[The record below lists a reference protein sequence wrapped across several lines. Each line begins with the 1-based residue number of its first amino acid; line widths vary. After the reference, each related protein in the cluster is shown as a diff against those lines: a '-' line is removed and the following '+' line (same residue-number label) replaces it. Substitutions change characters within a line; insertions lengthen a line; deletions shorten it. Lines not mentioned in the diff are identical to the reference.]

1 VTGTE
6 HIEALVRRQARAW
19 ETNDFDLAAEDWL
32 PDGELVA
39 PAGRWELPELR
50 SEMEAFHAAYR
61 DLKVSVVNVFASLDG
76 SQVAIEWLWEV
87 TRRSDGKRSITHD
100 AIIVDLSGG
109 RIKSWREY
117 FDPTSSVESDQS
129 E

>member
-1 VTGTE
+1 MAEAE

-19 ETNDFDLAAEDWL
+19 ETNDFDLAAADWL
-32 PDGELVA
+32 PDGELIA
-39 PAGRWELPELR
+39 PAGRWKLPELR
-50 SEMEAFHAAYR
+50 SEMEAFHAGYR
-61 DLKVSVVNVFASLDG
+61 DLEVTVANMFASPDG
-76 SQVAIEWLWEV
+76 TQVAIEWLWEV

-100 AIIVDLSGG
+100 AIIVDLAGG

-117 FDPTSSVESDQS
+117 FDPTSSVEGA

>member
-1 VTGTE
+1 MTTDE
-6 HIEALVRRQARAW
+6 HIEALVRRQASAW

-39 PAGRWELPELR
+39 PPGRWELPELR

-61 DLKVSVVNVFASLDG
+61 DLEVTVVNVFASCDG
-76 SQVAIEWLWEV
+76 THVAIEWLWEV
-87 TRRSDGKRSITHD
+87 TRRADGERSLTRD
-100 AIIVDLSGG
+100 AIIVDLVGG

-117 FDPTSSVESDQS
+117 FDPTSSVEGT
-129 E
+129 

>member
-1 VTGTE
+1 M
-6 HIEALVRRQARAW
+6 HRQAQAW

-39 PAGRWELPELR
+39 PPGRWVLPELR

-61 DLKVSVVNVFASLDG
+61 DLEVTVVNVFSSCDG
-76 SQVAIEWLWEV
+76 AHVAIEWLWEV
-87 TRRSDGKRSITHD
+87 TRRSDGERSLTRD
-100 AIIVDLSGG
+100 AIIVDLVGG

-117 FDPTSSVESDQS
+117 FDPTSSVEGT
-129 E
+129 